1 MNPTPP
7 APSSLPSVPQAAAGS
22 DGFAIQ
28 CEVLRLSIRPIG
40 PVLLVQYL
48 LNCGVAAL
56 FAWQYSPVR
65 ALLWIALVTGVT
77 LMRGF
82 FPQRLPEPFTPGTLR
97 AAQRTH
103 TLRTAVWELA
113 HGLAGVLLFNPE
125 RADLQ
130 LLLGLILMGMT
141 LSSAFSVSFY
151 TPATQLA
158 ITLLLAPVIVTGL
171 WLGAPVMMAVA
182 VIGIGLTAMMWKLV
196 AERSRQLEENI
207 GLRLNERTLRE
218 QALAG
223 LRASEHA
230 QAERLRFFSAANHDL
245 RQPVM
250 AIGLQA
256 EVLRQQLNSGA
267 DMAAVQHT
275 VGSLARAQ
283 QALEGLTNQ
292 LLEIGRIEAAV
303 DPLRPAAV
311 ALAPLLHELARQAG
325 DARVGVRCPGG
336 RWPGP
341 TPCRCAGCWPTWS
354 TTPSSSRRAAACCWR
369 CARGGATAAS
379 PGASRCATT
388 ASASRRMRRRAC
400 STTSSRSA
408 TWSATCSAATGWGWR
423 SCGGW
428 RRTWALRCGC
438 ARRRGAG
445 SVFSFELPAAAP
457 DAVRAAVPRRAQKA
471 RERTMRAAR
480 QALRPGMAVLVVE
493 DNTVV
498 ADSLSALLRQW
509 SVEPRVY
516 ASAAEALALAD
527 LRALDAA
534 LCDIRL
540 PGALDGI
547 ALAER
552 LQRQKPSLAI
562 ALISADI
569 NEATQ
574 RLAAERGWHALR
586 KPVQPEE
593 LRGVLLKAQ
602 QGRLSERA
610 AFARITARMWA
621 RADVPWPALLGTGHG
636 PCRARLPSYAPRTG
650 RRSCPD
656 VRRHPP
662 FFPRRH
668 RAARPALRPVRDGAA
683 LAARGADRRLASA
696 SGST

>member
-1 MNPTPP
+1 MTEP
-7 APSSLPSVPQAAAGS
+7 VGGS
-22 DGFAIQ
+22 DRFEIQ

-56 FAWQYSPVR
+56 FAWQYSLPR
-65 ALLWIALVTGVT
+65 ALVWIALITAVTA
-77 LMRGF
+77 MRGF
-82 FPQRLPEPFTPGTLR
+82 FPQRLPQPFTARSLR
-97 AAQRTH
+97 EAQRTH

-113 HGLAGVLLFNPE
+113 HGLAGLLLFNPE

-158 ITLLLAPVIVTGL
+158 ITLLLAPIIVTGL
-171 WLGAPVMMAVA
+171 WLGAPVMMAVSA
-182 VIGIGLTAMMWKLV
+182 IGCGLTAMMWKLV

-223 LRASEHA
+223 LRASEQA

-256 EVLRQQLNSGA
+256 EVLRQQLNGGA
-267 DMAAVQHT
+267 DMQAVQHT

-311 ALAPLLHELARQAG
+311 ALAPLLQELARQAG
-325 DARVGVRCPGG
+325 DARVRVRCPAGAVAFTDAVSLRRVLANLADNAVKFTPRG
-336 RWPGP
+336 RVLLAV
-341 TPCRCAGCWPTWS
+341 R
-354 TTPSSSRRAAACCWR
+354 
-369 CARGGATAAS
+369 
-379 PGASRCATT
+379 
-388 ASASRRMRRRAC
+388 
-400 STTSSRSA
+400 
-408 TWSATCSAATGWGWR
+408 
-423 SCGGW
+423 
-428 RRTWALRCGC
+428 
-438 ARRRGAG
+438 ARRRGHALAWRVEVRDSGIGIAADAQARVFEDFEQIGNVERNLQRGHGLGLAIVRRLAAQLGIEVSLRSAPGRG
-445 SVFSFELPAAAP
+445 SVFSFELPAASQGAVLPAHAAYTPPTAGAP
-457 DAVRAAVPRRAQKA
+457 
-471 RERTMRAAR
+471 AAR
-480 QALRPGMAVLVVE
+480 TLRPGLAVLVVE

-498 ADSLSALLRQW
+498 ADSLCALLRQW
-509 SVEPRVY
+509 QVEPRVY

-540 PGALDGI
+540 PGSLDGI
-547 ALAER
+547 ALAQA
-552 LQRQKPSLAI
+552 LQEQKPSLAI

-574 RLAAERGWHALR
+574 RLATERGWHALR
-586 KPVQPEE
+586 KPVQPDD
-593 LRGVLLKAQ
+593 LHGVLLRAQ
-602 QGRLSERA
+602 Q
-610 AFARITARMWA
+610 
-621 RADVPWPALLGTGHG
+621 
-636 PCRARLPSYAPRTG
+636 
-650 RRSCPD
+650 
-656 VRRHPP
+656 
-662 FFPRRH
+662 
-668 RAARPALRPVRDGAA
+668 
-683 LAARGADRRLASA
+683 
-696 SGST
+696 SG

>member
-1 MNPTPP
+1 MTPTPV
-7 APSSLPSVPQAAAGS
+7 PSTASAAAVPVGGS
-22 DGFAIQ
+22 DRFEIQ

-56 FAWQYSPVR
+56 FAWQYSLPR
-65 ALLWIALVTGVT
+65 ALVWIALITAVTA
-77 LMRGF
+77 MRGF
-82 FPQRLPEPFTPGTLR
+82 FPQRLPQPFTPRSLR
-97 AAQRTH
+97 EAQRTH

-113 HGLAGVLLFNPE
+113 HGLAGLLLFNPE

-171 WLGAPVMMAVA
+171 WLGAPVMMAVSI
-182 VIGIGLTAMMWKLV
+182 IGCGLIAMMWKLV

-223 LRASEHA
+223 LRASEQA

-256 EVLRQQLNSGA
+256 EVLRQQLNGGA
-267 DMAAVQHT
+267 DMQAVQHT

-311 ALAPLLHELARQAG
+311 ALAPLLQELARQAG
-325 DARVGVRCPGG
+325 DARVRVRCPADAVAFTDAVSLRRVLANLADNAVKFTPRG
-336 RWPGP
+336 RVLLAV
-341 TPCRCAGCWPTWS
+341 R
-354 TTPSSSRRAAACCWR
+354 
-369 CARGGATAAS
+369 
-379 PGASRCATT
+379 
-388 ASASRRMRRRAC
+388 
-400 STTSSRSA
+400 
-408 TWSATCSAATGWGWR
+408 
-423 SCGGW
+423 
-428 RRTWALRCGC
+428 
-438 ARRRGAG
+438 ARRRGHALAWRVEVRDSGIGIAADAQARVFDDFEQIGNVERNLQRGHGLGLAIVRRLAAQLGIEVSLRSSPGRG
-445 SVFSFELPAAAP
+445 SVFGFELPAASQGARVP
-457 DAVRAAVPRRAQKA
+457 AASQGARVPVASQGEAVPAHGAFAPPADASQ
-471 RERTMRAAR
+471 AAPM
-480 QALRPGMAVLVVE
+480 LRPGLAVLVVE
-493 DNTVV
+493 DNAVV
-498 ADSLSALLRQW
+498 ADSLCALLRQW
-509 SVEPRVY
+509 QVEPRVY

-547 ALAER
+547 ALAHA
-552 LQRQKPSLAI
+552 LQQQKPSLAI

-574 RLAAERGWHALR
+574 RLAAEHGWHALR
-586 KPVQPEE
+586 KPVQPDD
-593 LRGVLLKAQ
+593 LHGVLLHAQ
-602 QGRLSERA
+602 Q
-610 AFARITARMWA
+610 
-621 RADVPWPALLGTGHG
+621 
-636 PCRARLPSYAPRTG
+636 RTQHWG
-650 RRSCPD
+650 
-656 VRRHPP
+656 
-662 FFPRRH
+662 
-668 RAARPALRPVRDGAA
+668 
-683 LAARGADRRLASA
+683 
-696 SGST
+696 

>member
-1 MNPTPP
+1 MTPTPASPP
-7 APSSLPSVPQAAAGS
+7 APAAAGNG
-22 DGFAIQ
+22 DRFAIQ

-40 PVLLVQYL
+40 PVLLAQYL

-56 FAWQYSPVR
+56 FAWQVSLAR
-65 ALLWIALVTGVT
+65 ALAWIALITGVT
-77 LMRGF
+77 VMRGF
-82 FPQRLPEPFTPGTLR
+82 FPQRLPEPFTPASLR
-97 AAQRTH
+97 EAQRTH

-113 HGLAGVLLFNPE
+113 HGLAGVLLFDPA

-130 LLLGLILMGMT
+130 LLLGLIIMGMT

-158 ITLLLAPVIVTGL
+158 ITLLLAPIIVTGL
-171 WLGAPVMMAVA
+171 WLGAPVMAAVA

-207 GLRLNERTLRE
+207 GLRLNEHRLRE
-218 QALAG
+218 QALVG
-223 LRASEHA
+223 LRASEQA

-256 EVLRQQLNSGA
+256 EVLRQQLNDGA
-267 DMAAVQHT
+267 SMEAVQHT

-303 DPLRPAAV
+303 DPLRPTSV

-325 DARVGVRCPGG
+325 HGRVLVRCPPDAIAWSDTVSLRRVLANLVDNAVKFTPRG
-336 RWPGP
+336 RVLLAV
-341 TPCRCAGCWPTWS
+341 R
-354 TTPSSSRRAAACCWR
+354 
-369 CARGGATAAS
+369 
-379 PGASRCATT
+379 
-388 ASASRRMRRRAC
+388 
-400 STTSSRSA
+400 
-408 TWSATCSAATGWGWR
+408 
-423 SCGGW
+423 
-428 RRTWALRCGC
+428 
-438 ARRRGAG
+438 ARRRGTGQAWRVEVRDSGIGIAPEAQQRVFDDFEQIGNVERNLQRGHGLGLAIVRRLAAQLGIEVTLRSAPGRG
-445 SVFSFELPAAAP
+445 SVFAFELPAAPEGAMGATVSP
-457 DAVRAAVPRRAQKA
+457 PPATPAAGQDDG
-471 RERTMRAAR
+471 TDAAR
-480 QALRPGMAVLVVE
+480 TLRPGLAVLVVE
-493 DNTVV
+493 DNAVV
-498 ADSLSALLRQW
+498 ADSLTALLRQW
-509 SVEPRVY
+509 EVEPRVY
-516 ASAAEALALAD
+516 GSAAEALALAD
-527 LRALDAA
+527 LHALDAA

-593 LRGVLLKAQ
+593 LRRLLLGAQ
-602 QGRLSERA
+602 QQ
-610 AFARITARMWA
+610 
-621 RADVPWPALLGTGHG
+621 
-636 PCRARLPSYAPRTG
+636 RT
-650 RRSCPD
+650 RS
-656 VRRHPP
+656 
-662 FFPRRH
+662 
-668 RAARPALRPVRDGAA
+668 
-683 LAARGADRRLASA
+683 
-696 SGST
+696 

>member
-1 MNPTPP
+1 MTPTPASTP
-7 APSSLPSVPQAAAGS
+7 APAAAGNG
-22 DGFAIQ
+22 DRFAIQ

-40 PVLLVQYL
+40 PVLLAQYL

-56 FAWQYSPVR
+56 FAWQVSLAR
-65 ALLWIALVTGVT
+65 ALVWIALITGVT
-77 LMRGF
+77 VMRGF
-82 FPQRLPEPFTPGTLR
+82 FPQRLPEPFTPASLR
-97 AAQRTH
+97 EAQRTH

-113 HGLAGVLLFNPE
+113 HGLAGVLLFDPA

-130 LLLGLILMGMT
+130 LLLGLIVMGMT

-158 ITLLLAPVIVTGL
+158 ITLLLAPIIVTGL
-171 WLGAPVMMAVA
+171 WLGAPVMAAVA

-207 GLRLNERTLRE
+207 GLRLNEHRLRE
-218 QALAG
+218 QALVG
-223 LRASEHA
+223 LRASEQA

-256 EVLRQQLNSGA
+256 EVLRQQLNDGA
-267 DMAAVQHT
+267 SMEAVQHT

-303 DPLRPAAV
+303 DPLRPTSV

-325 DARVGVRCPGG
+325 HGRVLVRCPPDAIAWSDTVSLRRVLANLVDNAVKFTPRG
-336 RWPGP
+336 RVLLAV
-341 TPCRCAGCWPTWS
+341 R
-354 TTPSSSRRAAACCWR
+354 
-369 CARGGATAAS
+369 
-379 PGASRCATT
+379 
-388 ASASRRMRRRAC
+388 
-400 STTSSRSA
+400 
-408 TWSATCSAATGWGWR
+408 
-423 SCGGW
+423 
-428 RRTWALRCGC
+428 
-438 ARRRGAG
+438 ARRRGTGQAWRVEVRDSGIGIAPEAQQRVFDDFEQIGNVERNLQRGHGLGLAIVRRLAAQLGIEVTLRSAPGRG
-445 SVFSFELPAAAP
+445 SVFAFELPAAPEGATVSP
-457 DAVRAAVPRRAQKA
+457 PPATPAAGQDDG
-471 RERTMRAAR
+471 TDAAR
-480 QALRPGMAVLVVE
+480 TLRPGLAVLVVE
-493 DNTVV
+493 DNAVV
-498 ADSLSALLRQW
+498 ADSLTALLRQW
-509 SVEPRVY
+509 EVEPRVY
-516 ASAAEALALAD
+516 GSAAEALALAD
-527 LRALDAA
+527 LHALDAA

-593 LRGVLLKAQ
+593 LRRLLLGAQ
-602 QGRLSERA
+602 QQQ
-610 AFARITARMWA
+610 
-621 RADVPWPALLGTGHG
+621 
-636 PCRARLPSYAPRTG
+636 
-650 RRSCPD
+650 
-656 VRRHPP
+656 
-662 FFPRRH
+662 
-668 RAARPALRPVRDGAA
+668 
-683 LAARGADRRLASA
+683 ARG
-696 SGST
+696 

>member
-1 MNPTPP
+1 MTPTPTP
-7 APSSLPSVPQAAAGS
+7 APMTEPVGGS
-22 DGFAIQ
+22 DRFEIQ

-56 FAWQYSPVR
+56 FAWQYSLPR
-65 ALLWIALVTGVT
+65 ALVWIALITAVTA
-77 LMRGF
+77 MRGF
-82 FPQRLPEPFTPGTLR
+82 FPQRLPQPFTARSLR
-97 AAQRTH
+97 EAQRTH

-113 HGLAGVLLFNPE
+113 HGLAGLLLFNPE

-158 ITLLLAPVIVTGL
+158 ITLLLAPIIVTGL
-171 WLGAPVMMAVA
+171 WLGAPVMMAVSA
-182 VIGIGLTAMMWKLV
+182 IGCGLTAMMWKLV

-223 LRASEHA
+223 LRASEQA

-256 EVLRQQLNSGA
+256 EVLRQQLDGGA
-267 DMAAVQHT
+267 DLQAVQHT

-311 ALAPLLHELARQAG
+311 ALAPLLQELARQAG
-325 DARVGVRCPGG
+325 DARVRVRCPAGAVAFTDAVSLRRVLANLADNAVKFTPRG
-336 RWPGP
+336 RVLLAV
-341 TPCRCAGCWPTWS
+341 R
-354 TTPSSSRRAAACCWR
+354 
-369 CARGGATAAS
+369 
-379 PGASRCATT
+379 
-388 ASASRRMRRRAC
+388 
-400 STTSSRSA
+400 
-408 TWSATCSAATGWGWR
+408 
-423 SCGGW
+423 
-428 RRTWALRCGC
+428 
-438 ARRRGAG
+438 ARRRGHALAWRVEVRDSGIGIAADAQARVFEDFEQIGNVERNLQRGHGLGLAIVRRLAAQLGIEVSLRSAPGRG
-445 SVFSFELPAAAP
+445 SVFSFELPAASQGAVVPAHAAYTPPTAGAP
-457 DAVRAAVPRRAQKA
+457 
-471 RERTMRAAR
+471 AAR
-480 QALRPGMAVLVVE
+480 TLRPGLAVLVVE

-498 ADSLSALLRQW
+498 ADSLCALLRQW
-509 SVEPRVY
+509 QVEPRVY

-540 PGALDGI
+540 PGSLDGI
-547 ALAER
+547 ALAQA
-552 LQRQKPSLAI
+552 LQEQKPSLAI

-574 RLAAERGWHALR
+574 RLATERGWHALR
-586 KPVQPEE
+586 KPVQPDD
-593 LRGVLLKAQ
+593 LHGVLLRAQ
-602 QGRLSERA
+602 Q
-610 AFARITARMWA
+610 
-621 RADVPWPALLGTGHG
+621 
-636 PCRARLPSYAPRTG
+636 
-650 RRSCPD
+650 
-656 VRRHPP
+656 
-662 FFPRRH
+662 
-668 RAARPALRPVRDGAA
+668 
-683 LAARGADRRLASA
+683 
-696 SGST
+696 SG

>member
-1 MNPTPP
+1 MTPTP
-7 APSSLPSVPQAAAGS
+7 APSTASAAAALPVGGS
-22 DGFAIQ
+22 DRFEIQ

-56 FAWQYSPVR
+56 FAWQYSLSR
-65 ALLWIALVTGVT
+65 ALVWIALITAVTA
-77 LMRGF
+77 MRGF
-82 FPQRLPEPFTPGTLR
+82 FPQRLPEPFTPRSLR
-97 AAQRTH
+97 EAQRTH

-113 HGLAGVLLFNPE
+113 HGLAGLLLFSPG

-158 ITLLLAPVIVTGL
+158 ITLLLAPIILTGL
-171 WLGAPVMMAVA
+171 WLGAPVMMAVS
-182 VIGIGLTAMMWKLV
+182 VIGCGLIAMMWKLV

-223 LRASEHA
+223 LRASEQA

-256 EVLRQQLNSGA
+256 EVLRQQLNGGA
-267 DMAAVQHT
+267 DMQAVQHT

-311 ALAPLLHELARQAG
+311 ALAPLLQELARQAG
-325 DARVGVRCPGG
+325 DARVRVRCPADAVAFTDAVSLRRVLANLADNAVKFTPRG
-336 RWPGP
+336 RVLLAV
-341 TPCRCAGCWPTWS
+341 R
-354 TTPSSSRRAAACCWR
+354 
-369 CARGGATAAS
+369 
-379 PGASRCATT
+379 
-388 ASASRRMRRRAC
+388 
-400 STTSSRSA
+400 
-408 TWSATCSAATGWGWR
+408 
-423 SCGGW
+423 
-428 RRTWALRCGC
+428 
-438 ARRRGAG
+438 ARRRGHALAWRVEVRDSGIGIAADAQARVFNDFEQIGNVERNLQRGHGLGLAIVRRLAAQLGIEVSLRSAPGRG
-445 SVFSFELPAAAP
+445 SVFGFELPAASQGAVVFAHAASAP
-457 DAVRAAVPRRAQKA
+457 PTEGAQ
-471 RERTMRAAR
+471 AAR
-480 QALRPGMAVLVVE
+480 TLRPGLAVLVVE
-493 DNTVV
+493 DNAVV
-498 ADSLSALLRQW
+498 ADSLCALLRQW
-509 SVEPRVY
+509 QVEPRVY

-547 ALAER
+547 ALAQT
-552 LQRQKPSLAI
+552 LQQQKPSLAI

-586 KPVQPEE
+586 KPVQPDE
-593 LRGVLLKAQ
+593 LHGVLLRAQ
-602 QGRLSERA
+602 QQG
-610 AFARITARMWA
+610 
-621 RADVPWPALLGTGHG
+621 
-636 PCRARLPSYAPRTG
+636 
-650 RRSCPD
+650 
-656 VRRHPP
+656 
-662 FFPRRH
+662 
-668 RAARPALRPVRDGAA
+668 
-683 LAARGADRRLASA
+683 
-696 SGST
+696 GS

>member
-1 MNPTPP
+1 MNST
-7 APSSLPSVPQAAAGS
+7 PSSSSVLPATPAVSPALAAPGGGS
-22 DGFAIQ
+22 DRFEIQ
-28 CEVLRLSIRPIG
+28 CEVLRLSVRPIG
-40 PVLLVQYL
+40 PVLAVQYL

-56 FAWQYSPVR
+56 FAWQYSLPR
-65 ALLWIALVTGVT
+65 ALLWMALITGVT

-82 FPQRLPEPFTPGTLR
+82 FPQRLPEPFSPPTLR

-113 HGLAGVLLFNPE
+113 HGMAGLLLFNPG
-125 RADLQ
+125 RSDLQ

-158 ITLLLAPVIVTGL
+158 ITLLLAPIIVTGL
-171 WLGAPVMMAVA
+171 WLGAPVMIAVS

-223 LRASEHA
+223 LRASEQA

-256 EVLRQQLNSGA
+256 EVLRQQLASGA
-267 DMAAVQHT
+267 DMQAVQHT

-325 DARVGVRCPGG
+325 ESRVRVRCPAGAVVWTDTVSLRRVLANLVDNAVKFTPRG
-336 RWPGP
+336 RVLLAV
-341 TPCRCAGCWPTWS
+341 R
-354 TTPSSSRRAAACCWR
+354 
-369 CARGGATAAS
+369 
-379 PGASRCATT
+379 
-388 ASASRRMRRRAC
+388 
-400 STTSSRSA
+400 
-408 TWSATCSAATGWGWR
+408 
-423 SCGGW
+423 
-428 RRTWALRCGC
+428 
-438 ARRRGAG
+438 ARRRRNGDGLGLAWRVEVRDSGIGIAPDAQARVFNDFEQVGNVERNLQRGHGLGLAIVRRLAAQLGIEVSLRSAPGRG
-445 SVFSFELPAAAP
+445 SVFGFELPAPSGATDGADWPNGQHGPNGPHGQHGQHGPIGEIASAQAALP
-457 DAVRAAVPRRAQKA
+457 PALPGDGLD
-471 RERTMRAAR
+471 AAR
-480 QALRPGMAVLVVE
+480 TLRPGLAVLVVE
-493 DNTVV
+493 DNAVV

-509 SVEPRVY
+509 QVHPRVY

-552 LQRQKPSLAI
+552 LQQQKPALAI

-593 LRGVLLKAQ
+593 LRRVLLKAQ
-602 QGRLSERA
+602 RN
-610 AFARITARMWA
+610 
-621 RADVPWPALLGTGHG
+621 
-636 PCRARLPSYAPRTG
+636 
-650 RRSCPD
+650 
-656 VRRHPP
+656 
-662 FFPRRH
+662 
-668 RAARPALRPVRDGAA
+668 
-683 LAARGADRRLASA
+683 
-696 SGST
+696 

>member
-1 MNPTPP
+1 MNSTP
-7 APSSLPSVPQAAAGS
+7 AHSTAGS
-22 DGFAIQ
+22 DRFEIQ

-56 FAWQYSPVR
+56 FAWQYSPAR
-65 ALLWIALVTGVT
+65 ALVWIALITAVT

-82 FPQRLPEPFTPGTLR
+82 FPQRLPEPFTPETLR

-103 TLRTAVWELA
+103 TTRTGIWELA
-113 HGLAGVLLFNPE
+113 HGLAGVLLFAPANV
-125 RADLQ
+125 DLQ

-158 ITLLLAPVIVTGL
+158 ITLLLAPIIVTGL

-196 AERSRQLEENI
+196 AEHSRQLEENI

-223 LRASEHA
+223 LRASEQA

-256 EVLRQQLNSGA
+256 EVLRQQLSGGA
-267 DMAAVQHT
+267 DMQAVQRT

-325 DARVGVRCPGG
+325 DGRVGVRCP
-336 RWPGP
+336 
-341 TPCRCAGCWPTWS
+341 
-354 TTPSSSRRAAACCWR
+354 
-369 CARGGATAAS
+369 
-379 PGASRCATT
+379 PGAVAWTDTVSL
-388 ASASRRMRRRAC
+388 RRVLANLVDNAIKFTPRGRVLLAVRARRRAGGLVWRVEVRD
-400 STTSSRSA
+400 SGIGIAADAQARVFDDFEQIGNVERNLQRGHGLGLAIVRRLAAQLGIEVSLRSSPGR
-408 TWSATCSAATGWGWR
+408 
-423 SCGGW
+423 
-428 RRTWALRCGC
+428 
-438 ARRRGAG
+438 G
-445 SVFSFELPAAAP
+445 SVFGFELPAVSPGLLATVPTAAP
-457 DAVRAAVPRRAQKA
+457 AAADDD
-471 RERTMRAAR
+471 TIAATGT
-480 QALRPGMAVLVVE
+480 LRPGLAVLVVE
-493 DNTVV
+493 DNAVV
-498 ADSLSALLRQW
+498 ADSISALLRQW

-552 LQRQKPSLAI
+552 LQRQKPELAI

-569 NEATQ
+569 NEATH
-574 RLAAERGWHALR
+574 RLAVERGWHALR

-593 LRGVLLKAQ
+593 LRGVLLRAQ
-602 QGRLSERA
+602 
-610 AFARITARMWA
+610 
-621 RADVPWPALLGTGHG
+621 
-636 PCRARLPSYAPRTG
+636 
-650 RRSCPD
+650 
-656 VRRHPP
+656 
-662 FFPRRH
+662 
-668 RAARPALRPVRDGAA
+668 LRG
-683 LAARGADRRLASA
+683 
-696 SGST
+696 

>member
-1 MNPTPP
+1 MTATPTPAPTAEP
-7 APSSLPSVPQAAAGS
+7 AGGS
-22 DGFAIQ
+22 DRFEIQ

-56 FAWQYSPVR
+56 FAWQYSLPR
-65 ALLWIALVTGVT
+65 ALVWIALITAVTA
-77 LMRGF
+77 MRGF
-82 FPQRLPEPFTPGTLR
+82 FPQRLPQPFTARSLR
-97 AAQRTH
+97 EAQRTH

-113 HGLAGVLLFNPE
+113 HGLAGLLLFNPE

-158 ITLLLAPVIVTGL
+158 ITLLLAPIIVTGL
-171 WLGAPVMMAVA
+171 WLGAPVMMAVSA
-182 VIGIGLTAMMWKLV
+182 IGCGLTAMMWKLV

-223 LRASEHA
+223 LRASEQA

-256 EVLRQQLNSGA
+256 EVLRQQLNGGA
-267 DMAAVQHT
+267 DMQAVQHT

-325 DARVGVRCPGG
+325 DARVRVRCPAGAVAFTDAVSLRRVLANLADNAVKFTPRG
-336 RWPGP
+336 RVLLAV
-341 TPCRCAGCWPTWS
+341 R
-354 TTPSSSRRAAACCWR
+354 
-369 CARGGATAAS
+369 
-379 PGASRCATT
+379 
-388 ASASRRMRRRAC
+388 
-400 STTSSRSA
+400 
-408 TWSATCSAATGWGWR
+408 
-423 SCGGW
+423 
-428 RRTWALRCGC
+428 
-438 ARRRGAG
+438 ARRRGHALAWRVEVRDSGIGIAADAQARVFEDFEQIGNVERNLQRGHGLGLAIVRRLAAQLGIEVSLRSAPGRG
-445 SVFSFELPAAAP
+445 SVFSFELPAASQGAVVPAHAAYTPPTAGAP
-457 DAVRAAVPRRAQKA
+457 
-471 RERTMRAAR
+471 AAR
-480 QALRPGMAVLVVE
+480 TLRPGLAVLVVE

-498 ADSLSALLRQW
+498 ADSLCALLRQW
-509 SVEPRVY
+509 HVEPRVY

-540 PGALDGI
+540 PGSLDGI
-547 ALAER
+547 ALAQA
-552 LQRQKPSLAI
+552 LQEQKPSLAI

-574 RLAAERGWHALR
+574 RLATERGWHALR
-586 KPVQPEE
+586 KPVQPDD
-593 LRGVLLKAQ
+593 LHGVLLRAQ
-602 QGRLSERA
+602 Q
-610 AFARITARMWA
+610 
-621 RADVPWPALLGTGHG
+621 
-636 PCRARLPSYAPRTG
+636 
-650 RRSCPD
+650 
-656 VRRHPP
+656 
-662 FFPRRH
+662 
-668 RAARPALRPVRDGAA
+668 
-683 LAARGADRRLASA
+683 
-696 SGST
+696 SG

>member
-1 MNPTPP
+1 MTEP
-7 APSSLPSVPQAAAGS
+7 AGGS
-22 DGFAIQ
+22 DRFEIQ

-56 FAWQYSPVR
+56 FAWQYSLPR
-65 ALLWIALVTGVT
+65 ALVWIALITAVTA
-77 LMRGF
+77 MRGF
-82 FPQRLPEPFTPGTLR
+82 FPQRLPQPFTARSLHE
-97 AAQRTH
+97 AQRTH

-113 HGLAGVLLFNPE
+113 HGLAGLLLFNPE

-158 ITLLLAPVIVTGL
+158 ITLLLAPIIVTGL
-171 WLGAPVMMAVA
+171 WLGAPVMMAVSA
-182 VIGIGLTAMMWKLV
+182 IGCGLIAMMWKLV

-223 LRASEHA
+223 LRASEQA

-256 EVLRQQLNSGA
+256 EVLRQQLNGGA
-267 DMAAVQHT
+267 DMQAVQHT

-311 ALAPLLHELARQAG
+311 PLAPLLHELARQAG
-325 DARVGVRCPGG
+325 DARVRVRCPAGAVAFTDAVSLRRVLANLADNAVKFTPRG
-336 RWPGP
+336 RVLLAV
-341 TPCRCAGCWPTWS
+341 R
-354 TTPSSSRRAAACCWR
+354 
-369 CARGGATAAS
+369 
-379 PGASRCATT
+379 
-388 ASASRRMRRRAC
+388 
-400 STTSSRSA
+400 
-408 TWSATCSAATGWGWR
+408 
-423 SCGGW
+423 
-428 RRTWALRCGC
+428 
-438 ARRRGAG
+438 ARRRGHALAWRVEVRDSGIGIAADAQARVFEDFEQIGNVERNLQRGHGLGLAIVRRLAAQLGIEVSLRSAPGRG
-445 SVFSFELPAAAP
+445 SVFSFELPAASQGAVVPAHAAYTPPTAGAP
-457 DAVRAAVPRRAQKA
+457 
-471 RERTMRAAR
+471 AAR
-480 QALRPGMAVLVVE
+480 TLRPGLAVLVVE

-498 ADSLSALLRQW
+498 ADSLCALLRQW
-509 SVEPRVY
+509 QVEPRVY

-540 PGALDGI
+540 PGSLDGI
-547 ALAER
+547 ALAQA
-552 LQRQKPSLAI
+552 LQEQKPSLAI

-574 RLAAERGWHALR
+574 RLATERGWHALR
-586 KPVQPEE
+586 KPVQPDD
-593 LRGVLLKAQ
+593 LHGVLLRAQ
-602 QGRLSERA
+602 Q
-610 AFARITARMWA
+610 
-621 RADVPWPALLGTGHG
+621 
-636 PCRARLPSYAPRTG
+636 
-650 RRSCPD
+650 
-656 VRRHPP
+656 
-662 FFPRRH
+662 
-668 RAARPALRPVRDGAA
+668 
-683 LAARGADRRLASA
+683 
-696 SGST
+696 SG

>member
-1 MNPTPP
+1 MTPTP
-7 APSSLPSVPQAAAGS
+7 APSVAPAADASS
-22 DGFAIQ
+22 DRFAIQ

-56 FAWQYSPVR
+56 FAWQYSLSR
-65 ALLWIALVTGVT
+65 ALVWIALITGVT
-77 LMRGF
+77 VMRGF
-82 FPQRLPEPFTPGTLR
+82 FPQPLPDPFTPGSLR
-97 AAQRTH
+97 HAQRVH

-125 RADLQ
+125 RPDQQ
-130 LLLGLILMGMT
+130 LLLGLMLMGMT

-171 WLGAPVMMAVA
+171 TLGAPTMMAVS

-256 EVLRQQLNSGA
+256 EVLRQQLDTGA
-267 DMAAVQHT
+267 DTAAVQHT
-275 VGSLARAQ
+275 VVSLARAQ

-303 DPLRPAAV
+303 DPLRPVAV
-311 ALAPLLHELARQAG
+311 ALAPLLQDLARQAG
-325 DARVGVRCPGG
+325 DGRVTVRCPAGAVAWTDAVSLRRVLANLVDNAVKFTPRG
-336 RWPGP
+336 RVLL
-341 TPCRCAGCWPTWS
+341 AV
-354 TTPSSSRRAAACCWR
+354 
-369 CARGGATAAS
+369 
-379 PGASRCATT
+379 
-388 ASASRRMRRRAC
+388 
-400 STTSSRSA
+400 
-408 TWSATCSAATGWGWR
+408 
-423 SCGGW
+423 
-428 RRTWALRCGC
+428 RT
-438 ARRRGAG
+438 RRRGTERAWRVEVRDSGIGIAADAQQRVFNDFEQIGNVERNLQHGHGLGLAIVRRLAAQLGIEVSLRSAPGRG
-445 SVFSFELPAAAP
+445 SVFSFELPAALGYGAAATQAAP
-457 DAVRAAVPRRAQKA
+457 APLVTPGAAP
-471 RERTMRAAR
+471 
-480 QALRPGMAVLVVE
+480 ALRPGLAVLVVE
-493 DNTVV
+493 DNAVV
-498 ADSLSALLRQW
+498 ADSLFALLRQW
-509 SVEPRVY
+509 EAAPRVY

-527 LRALDAA
+527 LQALDVA

-552 LQRQKPSLAI
+552 LQQQNPALTI

-574 RLAAERGWHALR
+574 RLATERGWHALR
-586 KPVQPEE
+586 KPVQPDE
-593 LRGVLLKAQ
+593 LRGVLL
-602 QGRLSERA
+602 
-610 AFARITARMWA
+610 
-621 RADVPWPALLGTGHG
+621 
-636 PCRARLPSYAPRTG
+636 RARQ
-650 RRSCPD
+650 RS
-656 VRRHPP
+656 
-662 FFPRRH
+662 
-668 RAARPALRPVRDGAA
+668 
-683 LAARGADRRLASA
+683 
-696 SGST
+696 